1 MLRPPCLLSR
11 FSVNLPT
18 NYFALTNA
26 CPLLVKKGRHNTAFT
41 TPTMATSAKK
51 SPENGLAVPFALP
64 GGNRIVTLDEFIIR
78 AEKDFDFAT
87 GELTGL
93 LRDIGV
99 AAKIINREVNKA
111 GLVNI
116 LGVADGSADNASGDR
131 QQKLDVYANEKLIE
145 CLKNSGECC
154 AIASEENDD
163 IIQVPPVSS
172 KKSNYIVLFDP
183 LDGSSNIDVN
193 VSVGTIFA
201 IYRRKSD
208 PAGPAT
214 AEDFLQT
221 GNKQV
226 AAGYVLY
233 GTSTILVYTTGR
245 GVNGFTLDPSIGEFC
260 LSHRNMRIPENGQ
273 FYSVNQ
279 GYYSKFDLEMR
290 RYIDHCSDQNYGLRY
305 IGSMVSD
312 IHRILIQGGIFLYPS
327 TRKYPKG
334 KLRLLYECNPLSMV
348 VEQAGGKSFN
358 TQLKRILDMDP
369 KELHQRSTIAIGSPN
384 MVDELKAFIERYS
397 ALPL

>member
-1 MLRPPCLLSR
+1 MS
-11 FSVNLPT
+11 T
-18 NYFALTNA
+18 TT
-26 CPLLVKKGRHNTAFT
+26 KKVADHGQ
-41 TPTMATSAKK
+41 S
-51 SPENGLAVPFALP
+51 LAAAIP
-64 GGNRIVTLDEFIIR
+64 GKRIVTLDEFIIR
-78 AEKDFDFAT
+78 SEKDFEYAT

-99 AAKIINREVNKA
+99 AAKIVNREVNKA

-116 LGVADGSADNASGDR
+116 LGVSDGSENTSGDT
-131 QQKLDVYANEKLIE
+131 QQKLDVFANEKFIE

-163 IIQVPPVSS
+163 IIHIPPVGS
-172 KKSNYIVLFDP
+172 KASQYIVMFDP

-201 IYRRKSD
+201 IYRRESE
-208 PAGPAT
+208 ASGPAT
-214 AEDFLQT
+214 KADFLQAGT
-221 GNKQV
+221 KQV

-273 FYSVNQ
+273 TYSVNQ

-312 IHRILIQGGIFLYPS
+312 IHRILI
-327 TRKYPKG
+327 
-334 KLRLLYECNPLSMV
+334 
-348 VEQAGGKSFN
+348 
-358 TQLKRILDMDP
+358 
-369 KELHQRSTIAIGSPN
+369 
-384 MVDELKAFIERYS
+384 
-397 ALPL
+397 

>member
-1 MLRPPCLLSR
+1 MAK
-11 FSVNLPT
+11 PT
-18 NYFALTNA
+18 TTAATT
-26 CPLLVKKGRHNTAFT
+26 VKSQAH
-41 TPTMATSAKK
+41 S
-51 SPENGLAVPFALP
+51 SPDTQFDFN
-64 GGNRIVTLDEFIIR
+64 NRIVTLDEFIIR
-78 AEKDFDFAT
+78 SEKDFAYAT

-111 GLVNI
+111 GLVSI
-116 LGVADGSADNASGDR
+116 LGAADSGANTSGDA
-131 QQKLDVYANEKLIE
+131 QQKLDVYANNKLIE
-145 CLKNSGECC
+145 CLRNSGECA
-154 AIASEENDD
+154 AIASEENDG
-163 IIQVPPVSS
+163 IIQVPSVAS
-172 KKSNYIVLFDP
+172 KTANYLVLFDP

-201 IYRRKSD
+201 IYRRTSPPGTD
-208 PAGPAT
+208 AT
-214 AEDFLQT
+214 LADFLQA
-221 GNKQV
+221 GIEQV

-233 GTSTILVYTTGR
+233 GTSTLLVYTTGR

-260 LSHRNMRIPENGQ
+260 LSHRNMRIPATGDS
-273 FYSVNQ
+273 YSVNQ

-290 RYIDHCSDQNYGLRY
+290 RYIDNCSDNNYGLRY

-312 IHRILIQGGIFLYPS
+312 IHRILVKGGIFLYPS

-334 KLRLLYECNPLSMV
+334 KLRLLYECNPLAFI
-348 VEQAGGKSFN
+348 VEQAGGKAIN
-358 TQLKRILDMDP
+358 GQLKRILEMQP
-369 KELHQRSTIAIGSPN
+369 AELHQRSTIAIGSPA

>member
-1 MLRPPCLLSR
+1 M
-11 FSVNLPT
+11 
-18 NYFALTNA
+18 A
-26 CPLLVKKGRHNTAFT
+26 TATKST
-41 TPTMATSAKK
+41 TPAAEA
-51 SPENGLAVPFALP
+51 PVNFL
-64 GGNRIVTLDEFIIR
+64 NRIVTLDEFIIR
-78 AEKDFDFAT
+78 SEKDFAYAT

-99 AAKIINREVNKA
+99 AAKIVNREVNKA

-116 LGVADGSADNASGDR
+116 TGAADGGANTSGDT
-131 QQKLDVYANEKLIE
+131 QQKLDVYANDKLIE

-154 AIASEENDD
+154 AIASEENKD
-163 IIQVPPVSS
+163 IIQIPAVNS
-172 KKSNYIVLFDP
+172 KSANYVVMFDP

-201 IYRRKSD
+201 IYRRKSE
-208 PAGPAT
+208 PGTPAT
-214 AEDFLQT
+214 LEDFLQP
-221 GNKQV
+221 GSKQV

-233 GTSTILVYTTGR
+233 GTSTILVYTTGK

-260 LSHRNMRIPENGQ
+260 LSHRNLRIPENGQ
-273 FYSVNQ
+273 SYSVNQ

-290 RYIDHCSDQNYGLRY
+290 RYIDNCSDQNYGLRY

-334 KLRLLYECNPLSMV
+334 KLRLLYECNPLSMI
-348 VEQAGGKSFN
+348 VEQAGGKAIN
-358 TQLKRILDMDP
+358 TQLKRILDMEP
-369 KELHQRSTIAIGSPN
+369 GELHQRSTIAIGSPAL
-384 MVDELKAFIERYS
+384 VDELKAFIERYS

>member
-1 MLRPPCLLSR
+1 MS
-11 FSVNLPT
+11 T
-18 NYFALTNA
+18 TT
-26 CPLLVKKGRHNTAFT
+26 KKVAD
-41 TPTMATSAKK
+41 
-51 SPENGLAVPFALP
+51 NGLPIAAAIP
-64 GGNRIVTLDEFIIR
+64 GNRIVTLDEFIIR
-78 AEKDFDFAT
+78 SEKDFEYAT

-99 AAKIINREVNKA
+99 AAKIVNREVNKA

-116 LGVADGSADNASGDR
+116 LGVSDGSENTSGDT
-131 QQKLDVYANEKLIE
+131 QQKLDVFANEKFIE

-163 IIQVPPVSS
+163 IIHIPPVGS
-172 KKSNYIVLFDP
+172 KTSHYIVMFDP

-201 IYRRKSD
+201 IYRRESD
-208 PAGPAT
+208 STGPAT
-214 AEDFLQT
+214 KADFLQAGT
-221 GNKQV
+221 KQV

-233 GTSTILVYTTGR
+233 GTSTILVYTTGK

-273 FYSVNQ
+273 TYSVNQ

-334 KLRLLYECNPLSMV
+334 KLRLLYECNPLSLI
-348 VEQAGGKSFN
+348 VEQAGGKAMNS
-358 TQLKRILDMDP
+358 QLKRILDLEP
-369 KELHQRSTIAIGSPN
+369 TELHQRGTIAIGSPG

-397 ALPL
+397 ALPI

>member
-1 MLRPPCLLSR
+1 MAKSTTTDGKSAESQAPPASN
-11 FSVNLPT
+11 FP
-18 NYFALTNA
+18 
-26 CPLLVKKGRHNTAFT
+26 
-41 TPTMATSAKK
+41 
-51 SPENGLAVPFALP
+51 
-64 GGNRIVTLDEFIIR
+64 GNRIITLDEFILR
-78 AEKDFDFAT
+78 SEKDFDFPA

-99 AAKIINREVNKA
+99 AAKIVNREVNKA

-116 LGVADGSADNASGDR
+116 TGVANSGENQSGDQ
-131 QQKLDVYANEKLIE
+131 QQKLDVYANDKLIE
-145 CLKNSGECC
+145 CLKNSGEVC

-163 IIQVPPVSS
+163 IVPIPSMGS
-172 KKSNYIVLFDP
+172 KKGHYVVMFDP

-201 IYRRKSD
+201 IYRRVTDAK
-208 PAGPAT
+208 GPAT
-214 AEDFLQT
+214 IDDFLQT
-221 GNKQV
+221 GTKQV

-260 LSHRNMRIPENGQ
+260 LSHRNLRIPETGNS
-273 FYSVNQ
+273 YSVNQ

-290 RYIDHCSDQNYGLRY
+290 RYVDHCSDLNYGLRY

-327 TRKYPKG
+327 TRKYPEG
-334 KLRLLYECNPLSMV
+334 KLRLLYECNPLSFI
-348 VEQAGGKSFN
+348 VEQAGGKAINS
-358 TQLKRILDMDP
+358 QLKRILDMEP
-369 KELHQRSTIAIGSPN
+369 NKLHHRSTIAIGSPK
-384 MVDELKAFIERYS
+384 MVDELKAFIEKYS
-397 ALPL
+397 ALPI